1 VERAPDPACWL
12 HPDVVVDTSAIAGH
26 GWFAAAPLGAGTV
39 VSRLGGRL
47 VSDAE
52 LLSLRAG
59 PDHVDSVVVDE
70 DVHLVLPP
78 RSPNCF
84 GNHSCDP
91 NLGWAGEYTLLTIH
105 DVPAGV
111 ELTSDYA
118 TSTADPTFLLRC
130 HCETYRCR
138 GIVAG
143 DDWQIPQLQ
152 QRYAGYWVPML
163 RRRIDE
169 AARAR

>member
-1 VERAPDPACWL
+1 
-12 HPDVVVDTSAIAGH
+12 
-26 GWFAAAPLGAGTV
+26 
-39 VSRLGGRL
+39 
-47 VSDAE
+47 
-52 LLSLRAG
+52 
-59 PDHVDSVVVDE
+59 
-70 DVHLVLPP
+70 LPP
-78 RSPNCF
+78 GSPNRF